1 MQVFSYEICGI
12 FKNFYLI
19 EHLQTIASAGSFHTR
34 LHKFEI
40 LLIIYINQVSLN
52 IFIYRN
58 HVFLFLSLPL
68 VFFEIYKS
76 RL

>member
-12 FKNFYLI
+12 FKNVYLV
-19 EHLQTIASAGSFHTR
+19 EHLPTIASAGSFCTR
-34 LHKFEI
+34 LHKFGI

-52 IFIYRN
+52 ISVYRN

>member
-34 LHKFEI
+34 LHKFEM

-58 HVFLFLSLPL
+58 HVFLFFIFTFSFL
-68 VFFEIYKS
+68 
-76 RL
+76 